1 MAQQMTSEALLEYVK
16 TLKRSSGGSGGVTDY
31 NDLTGK
37 PTLNGQTIQ
46 GNMVVEAD
54 KNFVYIQATPGNT
67 WTVTHGLNKYPTITV
82 VDSAGSEVIGEYEY
96 TDLNNVVLTFS
107 GAFAGKAFF
116 N

>member
-1 MAQQMTSEALLEYVK
+1 MAQQMAPEALLEYVK
-16 TLKRSSGGSGGVTDY
+16 TIQSSGSSGGVTNY

-46 GNMVVEAD
+46 GDMTIEAD
-54 KNFVYIQATPGNT
+54 KSYIFIQATPSDT
-67 WTVTHGLNKYPTITV
+67 WTITHGLNKFPSVVT
-82 VDSAGSEVIGEYEY
+82 VDSAGSEVIGDCEYLDAN
-96 TDLNNVVLTFS
+96 TVVLTFS